1 MRGGP
6 YSILFLVSLS
16 GILPQAKPSLK
27 SEPNWMWALFPPCFC
42 MLPWLCS
49 KFTFSL
55 SFSKE
60 LILEAS
66 LHKYGILSPVN
77 INLRDFSPAEMKTEH
92 YCYCTGKPGAVCK
105 NNFRFLFKISI
116 QISGSKFIL
125 RVLFSCTLYSFGIS
139 KCCNWTL
146 WCFLL
151 FPLWNACCLPCDF
164 S

>member
-6 YSILFLVSLS
+6 YSIFFLVSLS

-27 SEPNWMWALFPPCFC
+27 SEPNWMWALFPPCFF
-42 MLPWLCS
+42 MLPWLRS

-60 LILEAS
+60 LKLEAS
-66 LHKYGILSPVN
+66 LHKYSILSPIN
-77 INLRDFSPAEMKTEH
+77 INLRDFSPAEMKTKH
-92 YCYCTGKPGAVCK
+92 YSYCSGKPVTVCKK
-105 NNFRFLFKISI
+105 NNFRFVFKISI

-125 RVLFSCTLYSFGIS
+125 KVLFFCTIYSFHMC

-146 WCFLL
+146 QCFLL
-151 FPLWNACCLPCDF
+151 FPLYGMHVA
-164 S
+164 